1 MLNFREYRQKPD
13 CLSDFLPWAYLAAN
27 GVMFNK
33 DGSFQKTIRFRG
45 PDMDSKTPQEVMS
58 ICARVNNALMR
69 IGEGWAIFAE
79 ARRLKSNGYPEPTFP
94 DPVSLLIDC
103 ERADI
108 FQRDGVHF
116 ESDFYLTFVRKTPTE
131 AVTQAKEKMYENITE
146 EKVLYQR
153 YLEYFIKETDK
164 IVDILQSVFPFI
176 TECNNA
182 ETLTYLHS
190 TISTKR
196 HPVKPPEIPMYLDAF
211 LADEPLKGGIEP
223 VLGEHF
229 IQVITIRSF
238 PGSSLPGLLGEMNT
252 LPFEF
257 RWMNR
262 YIPLDKELA
271 KSEITKLKR
280 RWFAKRKGF
289 GTLLREMITKE
300 ESALHDSSALMNS
313 ADADEAL
320 QEVGSGTV
328 NFGKYT
334 STVVVWD
341 KDPQLAIQKIRE
353 IERVINT
360 LGFICIRE
368 TINAV
373 QGWLSSIP
381 GQVYANVRLPVI
393 SSMNLSHLLP
403 VFALWAGPEK
413 NEYLGAPPLLHA
425 TTSGNTPFRLVNH
438 VDDVGHTMI
447 LGPTGKGKSVL
458 LNLIKA
464 QFLRYKDAQ
473 VFTFDKNESCLALTY
488 GVGGEHCDIGSDKG
502 LTFQPLQLVDQKS
515 EKIWAVGWLCE
526 LLENEKYNV
535 TSQTRNLLSAA
546 LQNLAE
552 MPQHQRT
559 LTGLSALIQDEKL
572 RDAIKIYTL
581 EGDYGNLLDA
591 SRDTL
596 SLSNWH
602 SFEMGTLLGM
612 PHVAPIVLSYLFHR
626 LDEKFTGKPTLL
638 CFDEAWEYLSNKI
651 MVKKIG
657 DWLLTARK
665 NNVSVIFSTAGLATI
680 ADNPITDILIESCPT
695 RIFLPNPEAKTENM
709 MLLYRKFGL
718 NETQLEL
725 LATAIAKQDYYYQ
738 SPLGNRLFN
747 MSLNGATLAFCGSGS
762 KDDRKLI
769 KEIKS
774 ASNTKFPI
782 EFLKAKGLTGEVDI
796 LEQAY

>member
-1 MLNFREYRQKPD
+1 MK
-13 CLSDFLPWAYLAAN
+13 
-27 GVMFNK
+27 
-33 DGSFQKTIRFRG
+33 
-45 PDMDSKTPQEVMS
+45 
-58 ICARVNNALMR
+58 
-69 IGEGWAIFAE
+69 
-79 ARRLKSNGYPEPTFP
+79 
-94 DPVSLLIDC
+94 
-103 ERADI
+103 
-108 FQRDGVHF
+108 
-116 ESDFYLTFVRKTPTE
+116 
-131 AVTQAKEKMYENITE
+131 
-146 EKVLYQR
+146 R
-153 YLEYFIKETDK
+153 Y
-164 IVDILQSVFPFI
+164 
-176 TECNNA
+176 
-182 ETLTYLHS
+182 
-190 TISTKR
+190 
-196 HPVKPPEIPMYLDAF
+196 
-211 LADEPLKGGIEP
+211 
-223 VLGEHF
+223 
-229 IQVITIRSF
+229 
-238 PGSSLPGLLGEMNT
+238 GLL
-252 LPFEF
+252 
-257 RWMNR
+257 
-262 YIPLDKELA
+262 
-271 KSEITKLKR
+271 
-280 RWFAKRKGF
+280 
-289 GTLLREMITKE
+289 
-300 ESALHDSSALMNS
+300 
-313 ADADEAL
+313 
-320 QEVGSGTV
+320 
-328 NFGKYT
+328 
-334 STVVVWD
+334 
-341 KDPQLAIQKIRE
+341 
-353 IERVINT
+353 
-360 LGFICIRE
+360 
-368 TINAV
+368 
-373 QGWLSSIP
+373 
-381 GQVYANVRLPVI
+381 
-393 SSMNLSHLLP
+393 
-403 VFALWAGPEK
+403 AG
-413 NEYLGAPPLLHA
+413 
-425 TTSGNTPFRLVNH
+425 
-438 VDDVGHTMI
+438 
-447 LGPTGKGKSVL
+447 
-458 LNLIKA
+458 
-464 QFLRYKDAQ
+464 
-473 VFTFDKNESCLALTY
+473 
-488 GVGGEHCDIGSDKG
+488 
-502 LTFQPLQLVDQKS
+502 
-515 EKIWAVGWLCE
+515 CE